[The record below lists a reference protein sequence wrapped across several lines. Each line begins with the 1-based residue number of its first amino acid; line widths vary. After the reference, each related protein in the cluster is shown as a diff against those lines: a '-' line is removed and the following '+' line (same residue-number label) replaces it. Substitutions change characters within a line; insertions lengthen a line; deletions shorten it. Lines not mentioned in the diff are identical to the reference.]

1 MPSFRSGYI
10 LFVTPPPPPPSSIS
24 YNPAKSLAQPNPNKA
39 LASVKQGA
47 LHKRWCQLATQ
58 TDGTLYSEHL
68 SACVGAHM
76 PACVNVVY
84 VCHSDPVSIN
94 RQFLV
99 GFDEGF
105 EVISWEPLTKATA
118 LPREEW
124 HHGIE
129 REVTAFSKRFWMI
142 ETVNDCLQVVW
153 SHNSPF
159 YST

>member
-1 MPSFRSGYI
+1 M
-10 LFVTPPPPPPSSIS
+10 
-24 YNPAKSLAQPNPNKA
+24 
-39 LASVKQGA
+39 
-47 LHKRWCQLATQ
+47 
-58 TDGTLYSEHL
+58 
-68 SACVGAHM
+68 CVGAHM

-94 RQFLV
+94 RQFSV

-118 LPREEW
+118 LLREEW

-129 REVTAFSKRFWMI
+129 REVTAFSKPFWMT

-159 YST
+159 YSTSLIAFKQNILACPL